1 MISSYVYRIIVMRQQ
16 ATQLVRTPPRRTVKP
31 STT

>member
-1 MISSYVYRIIVMRQQ
+1 MKDYVYRIIVMRQQ
-16 ATQLVRTPPRRTVKP
+16 ATQLVRTPRHRIVKP

>member
-1 MISSYVYRIIVMRQQ
+1 MKDYVYRIIVMRQR
-16 ATQLVRTPPRRTVKP
+16 ATQLVRTPRRRSFKP